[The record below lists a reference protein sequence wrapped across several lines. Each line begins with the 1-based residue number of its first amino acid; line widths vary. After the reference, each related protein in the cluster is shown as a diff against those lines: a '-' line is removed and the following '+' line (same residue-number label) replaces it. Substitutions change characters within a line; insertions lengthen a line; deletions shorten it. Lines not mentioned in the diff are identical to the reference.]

1 MNEAKT
7 QTEMQ
12 SRLIIAMKLKG
23 KDIYQE
29 TPICPHCLEPVN
41 VLDEKVEVKKRLQ
54 EFGKETYSVLEPF
67 CPYCYHLIDVRNFIH
82 LVH

>member
-1 MNEAKT
+1 MSAPKT
-7 QTEMQ
+7 ESEIQK
-12 SRLIIAMKLKG
+12 RLIIAMNLKG
-23 KDIYQE
+23 KDIFQE

-54 EFGKETYSVLEPF
+54 EFGKETYPVLEPF
-67 CPYCYHLIDVRNFIH
+67 CPWCGHLIALKDFVH